1 MCVHTHTHTHT
12 LKISLKKNEI
22 VQFETTWMDL
32 EGVILSEISQRE
44 THALWFHLYMEP
56 KNQNKWTNMTKQ
68 KESHRYREQTGVA
81 RGEWVGG
88 RREISKGD

>member
-1 MCVHTHTHTHT
+1 MDKENIVCACTHTHTHT

-44 THALWFHLYMEP
+44 THAL
-56 KNQNKWTNMTKQ
+56 
-68 KESHRYREQTGVA
+68 
-81 RGEWVGG
+81 
-88 RREISKGD
+88 